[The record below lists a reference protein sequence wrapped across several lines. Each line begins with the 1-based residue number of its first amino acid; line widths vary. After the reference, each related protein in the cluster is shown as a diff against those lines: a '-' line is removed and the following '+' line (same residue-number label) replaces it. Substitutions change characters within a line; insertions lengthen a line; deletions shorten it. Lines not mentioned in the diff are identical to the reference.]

1 MARPGRKRMLGKR
14 EPSGRL
20 SRVGREQER
29 RPPETQARWNEAR
42 AGLNAVVT
50 LAERGIISLQARRA
64 IESFAEW
71 CSYPSGLREF
81 GPWDSLAKNY
91 NEAEIIKNVVVLNRL
106 PDWLKDPSTVS
117 PSAPETKAFIR
128 AAEAF
133 GRVWR

>member
-42 AGLNAVVT
+42 AGLNAVAI
-50 LAERGIISLQARRA
+50 LAQRGIISVQAWKA
-64 IESFAEW
+64 IKLFVQE
-71 CSYPSGLREF
+71 YEF
-81 GPWDSLAKNY
+81 ISWFRPALAKNHGV
-91 NEAEIIKNVVVLNRL
+91 EAIKNIVILNRL

-128 AAEAF
+128 AAEAL
-133 GRVWR
+133 GRVWW